1 MRKTSNRIRTMT
13 GGLLA
18 AAALTGALA
27 AAPEATAATQFYR
40 LTVLNTGQVLAV
52 DLSGGVVVTNP
63 VPDNTA
69 KQWELLFPGSAGSS
83 EDGFGSAF
91 QLKNRLT
98 RKCAQDAGFNAQVQE
113 ATCELNPAPGSPQ
126 LWHHHTAVDKL
137 VNGKPYQFVFNRGSD
152 RVLSRSPLGGS
163 AVPALSSPKATNDA
177 SAAAALQ
184 LWNLKKL

>member
-1 MRKTSNRIRTMT
+1 VRKTSNRIRKIT

-18 AAALTGALA
+18 AAAVSVAVA
-27 AAPEATAATQFYR
+27 AAPEATAAPQFYR

-52 DLSGGVVVTNP
+52 DLSGGVVVTTP
-63 VPDNTA
+63 QPDNTA

-98 RKCAQDAGFNAQVQE
+98 QKCATDAGFNAQVKE
-113 ATCELNPAPGSPQ
+113 ATCEKAPAPKSLQ
-126 LWHHHTAVDKL
+126 LWHHHTAIDKT
-137 VNGKPYQFVFNRGSD
+137 VNGKPYQFVFNRGSG
-152 RVLSRSPLGGS
+152 RVLSRSPQGGFT
-163 AVPALSSPKATNDA
+163 VPALSSPKATNEA

-184 LWNLKKL
+184 LWNLQRL